1 MRSPWATALRV
12 PPPPD
17 TPPAADLAF
26 TAPARAAAGP
36 RRVARLAAALL
47 GLLVLAGAGVCAAQV
62 DPSGAWRTLHTPHFR
77 VHFRPA
83 HRAVAARAAA
93 EAERA
98 WTLLATE
105 LAPPRGVVD
114 VTLADDVD
122 TPNGYA
128 SVFPSNRV
136 TVFLASPAT
145 DVALQSYDD
154 WLRLVLVHEL
164 THLFQLDRSRG
175 VWRVLQGAFGR
186 APGLFPNAYQP
197 SWVTEGIAVYYESRF
212 TGAGRAQSSFH
223 TQLIGA
229 TAERGGRSPWDAVG
243 FARWPAGVTPYAWG
257 GRFFS
262 RAAGAGRDT
271 LVPRFVEGSAGQLIP
286 FRVGR
291 PWHRATGGQLDSA
304 WRAALA
310 VEAALSADTGRVLV
324 RGMRSA
330 PIPRINRNRDR
341 LAYLEDDGRGAR
353 RLRVT
358 SPARPGGGWTHRVT
372 GDARYDWRGDT
383 LLVTQLDFTDRR
395 HVRGDLY
402 RWEPDGAWRRVTR
415 GARVTEPRTGGD
427 LVAMLA
433 TRAGEHTLLVGG
445 ATVRSAGV
453 EWGSAVPSPDGRAIA
468 AARHAAGRWSLV
480 RWPTAAPES
489 LEVLFDGGGVVSDP
503 AWTGDGGV
511 AFSWDGSGLPQ
522 VYRCGEA
529 RRCEALSADPWGARH
544 PVLTADGSLLY
555 TTLRADGWQLRQVRA
570 GMRPMPASA
579 PPAAFDSAP
588 AAVTRETGYAWWPSL
603 RPHFWVPLYADA
615 GVAGRFFGAFTA
627 GNDAIGRFAYA
638 ARGLVGPE
646 ARLSGSLAV
655 MSDAWAQPTLDLWGA
670 RDWSGIGR
678 TLTGIAV
685 LEREDDAAVGATF
698 VARRWR
704 TRASLRVAAEYE
716 RDRFLTEPDTVV
728 AAVCPGCVSRDLV
741 GASVTVTVAHAV
753 VAPLAI
759 SAQDGVSLSVTARR
773 QERQGGPEW
782 ANELRSRLALYLHLP
797 TKGFAFPVVAAR
809 ISAATATGPV
819 AGVFGV
825 GGVSGGIVPLP
836 AGEVLG
842 SRRSFPVR
850 GYAADAVIGPRA
862 IATSLELR
870 LPLALLGQGIG
881 HLPVGVDRLALSLFG
896 DAGDAWS
903 SGGLPTPPRLRSLG
917 GEIVGDLLFPSDLP
931 IRLRAGVG
939 WPLVAAPDGVTG
951 ARGYLVLGSDY

>member
-1 MRSPWATALRV
+1 MRSPWAAAVRA
-12 PPPPD
+12 PPPLG
-17 TPPAADLAF
+17 TIPA
-26 TAPARAAAGP
+26 TAPRREFPAARAASPHRAVCP
-36 RRVARLAAALL
+36 TAAALL
-47 GLLVLAGAGVCAAQV
+47 GLLALAGPRGGAAQV
-62 DPSGAWRTLHTPHFR
+62 DPSGAWRTLHTSHFR
-77 VHFRPA
+77 IHFRPA
-83 HRAVAARAAA
+83 HRAVAVRAAA

-98 WTLLATE
+98 WALLATE

-128 SVFPSNRV
+128 SVFPSNRL
-136 TVFLASPAT
+136 TVFLAPPAT
-145 DVALQSYDD
+145 DVALQPYDD

-175 VWRVLQGAFGR
+175 VWRVLQGALGR
-186 APGLFPNAYQP
+186 VPGLFPNAYQP
-197 SWVTEGIAVYYESRF
+197 SWVTEGIAVHYESRF
-212 TGAGRAQSSFH
+212 TGAGRAEGSYH

-229 TAERGGRSPWDAVG
+229 TAERGGRSPWDAIG

-262 RAAGAGRDT
+262 RAAGAGRDSV
-271 LVPRFVEGSAGQLIP
+271 VPRFVEGSAGQLIP

-291 PWHRATGGQLDSA
+291 PWRRATGERLEVA
-304 WRAALA
+304 WRAALVA
-310 VEAALSADTGRVLV
+310 EAAVGGDTGRVLV

-330 PIPRINRNRDR
+330 PIPRISRGGDR

-353 RLRVT
+353 RVRVT
-358 SPARPGGGWTHRVT
+358 PLAQPRAGRTHRVT
-372 GDARYDWRGDT
+372 ADVRYDWQGDT

-402 RWEPDGAWRRVTR
+402 RWEPEGAWRRVTS
-415 GARVTEPRTGGD
+415 GARVTEPRAGGD
-427 LVAMLA
+427 LAALLTMA
-433 TRAGEHTLLVGG
+433 AGEHTLLVGD
-445 ATVRSAGV
+445 VSYHRAGV
-453 EWGSAVPSPDGRAIA
+453 AWGSAVPSPDGRAIA
-468 AARHAAGRWSLV
+468 AARHTAGRWSLV
-480 RWPTAAPES
+480 RWPIASPES

-503 AWTGDGGV
+503 VWTGDGGV

-522 VYRCGEA
+522 VYRCGDA
-529 RRCEALSADPWGARH
+529 RGCEVLSADPWGARH
-544 PVLTADGSLLY
+544 PAVAADGSLLY
-555 TTLRADGWQLRQVRA
+555 TTPRADGWQLRRARA
-570 GMRPMPASA
+570 GAGPMPALA
-579 PPAAFDSAP
+579 PRVAFDSAP

-603 RPHFWVPLYADA
+603 RPHFWLPLYADA
-615 GVAGRFFGAFTA
+615 GVAGGFFGAFTA
-627 GNDAIGRFAYA
+627 GSDAIGRFAYA
-638 ARGLVGPE
+638 ARGLVGPG

-655 MSDAWAQPTLDLWGA
+655 VSDAWANPTLDLWGA

-678 TLTGIAV
+678 TITGVAV
-685 LEREDDAAVGATF
+685 LQREDDAAVGATW
-698 VARRWR
+698 VTRRWR

-728 AAVCPGCVSRDLV
+728 TAVCPGCVSQDLL
-741 GASVTVTVAHAV
+741 GAAVTVTLAHAV
-753 VAPLAI
+753 VAPLVI
-759 SAQDGVSLSVTARR
+759 SAQDGVSWSMTARR

-797 TKGFAFPVVAAR
+797 TAGFAFPVVAAR
-809 ISAATATGPV
+809 ISAATATGPA
-819 AGVFGV
+819 AGLFGV

-836 AGEVLG
+836 AAALG

-850 GYAADAVIGPRA
+850 GYAADAATGQRA
-862 IATSLELR
+862 IAASVELR
-870 LPLALLGQGIG
+870 LPLALVGEGVG
-881 HLPVGVDRLALSLFG
+881 HLPVGIDRVSLSLFG

-939 WPLVAAPDGVTG
+939 WPLVAAPDGTTG